1 MKILALEFSSQQ
13 RSVAIVDDS
22 GVLSEIT
29 TDQLKT
35 GPLVLIEQA
44 LQQAQIGREEIQRL
58 GIGIGPGSYTGIRSA
73 IAVAQGWQLARDTEL
88 CTVSSFETLAATARG
103 NDLRGETHFIIDA
116 QRHEYYHCTWQLY
129 DQTQQESTPISI
141 IGVTAATELEAH
153 GPDAAGFPSCEPL
166 YPSATALARLAME
179 RSDHIRGCE
188 IEPIYLRPTEFTKAP
203 PPRQL

>member
-22 GVLSEIT
+22 DVLSEII

-88 CTVSSFETLAATARG
+88 CAVSSAETLAATARG

-129 DQTQQESTPISI
+129 DQTQQETSPLSI
-141 IGVTAATELEAH
+141 IGVTAAAELKAH

-179 RSDHIRGCE
+179 RSDHIQGFE
-188 IEPIYLRPTEFTKAP
+188 IKPIYLRPTEFTKAP